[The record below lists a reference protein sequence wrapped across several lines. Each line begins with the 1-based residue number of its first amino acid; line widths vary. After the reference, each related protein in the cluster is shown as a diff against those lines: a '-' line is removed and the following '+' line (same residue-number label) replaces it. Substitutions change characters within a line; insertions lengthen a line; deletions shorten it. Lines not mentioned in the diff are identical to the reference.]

1 MPSSSLS
8 TCQKVGHAAE
18 KIPSHPECA
27 ICWKASMISSRLDLV
42 WWLWFLFLTWKK
54 TNFIILSLPFRKLLL
69 EPVSVPCGHTFCGAL
84 RKRGRSARLA
94 AHVYSPASRC
104 QPLLR
109 SGLLESGLGLQ
120 ELITKFVTRMEVK
133 GTPPQLPCSALQECL
148 FGMPSTSASRA
159 SRQYT
164 NPPAS

>member
-1 MPSSSLS
+1 MSKGRPCCGEDSLS
-8 TCQKVGHAAE
+8 PGVCDLLEGFNDFKPFGF
-18 KIPSHPECA
+18 
-27 ICWKASMISSRLDLV
+27 SMMIACFFFSLKR
-42 WWLWFLFLTWKK
+42 

-133 GTPPQLPCSALQECL
+133 SNPPQLPCSALQECL